1 MKPGATSLPP
11 DVIVLSTRFDEP
23 HQMRRWREIIG
34 SDQSQPMNKSPML
47 IPPESGLSLLHLCKH
62 GTLAT
67 HSSQLPGYP
76 FATAVPYALDAAH
89 NPVLC
94 ISALAEHTKNVLA
107 DRRVSLSVAQPGAD
121 DVQDAARMTL
131 VAEAERIE
139 QDEAL
144 LARYLR
150 YLPKTEELLTLD
162 FMFFRLRPKR
172 IRYIGGVGRMGW
184 VEEADW
190 AALPVLPAGLE
201 EQFLEE
207 TRSQLSAQVKLL
219 GADCFGIDYEVKG
232 ERHRQR
238 FPDAPLS
245 AERFATVAPRF
256 AAELC

>member
-1 MKPGATSLPP
+1 M
-11 DVIVLSTRFDEP
+11 
-23 HQMRRWREIIG
+23 H
-34 SDQSQPMNKSPML
+34 
-47 IPPESGLSLLHLCKH
+47 IPPESALSLLHLSKL

-67 HSSQLPGYP
+67 HSHQLPGYP
-76 FATAVPYALDAAH
+76 FATAIPYALDAAH

-94 ISALAEHTKNVLA
+94 ISALAEHTKNVLT
-107 DRRVSLSVAQPGAD
+107 DPRVSLSVVQPGAE
-121 DVQDAARMTL
+121 DVHDTARLTL
-131 VAEAERIE
+131 VADAERIE
-139 QDEAL
+139 PDEAL
-144 LARYLR
+144 RARYLR
-150 YLPKTEELLTLD
+150 YLPRTEDLLMLD

-190 AALPVLPAGLE
+190 AALPMLPTGLE
-201 EQFLEE
+201 EQFLKE

-238 FPDAPLS
+238 FPDAPLT
-245 AERFATVAPRF
+245 AERFATAAPRF